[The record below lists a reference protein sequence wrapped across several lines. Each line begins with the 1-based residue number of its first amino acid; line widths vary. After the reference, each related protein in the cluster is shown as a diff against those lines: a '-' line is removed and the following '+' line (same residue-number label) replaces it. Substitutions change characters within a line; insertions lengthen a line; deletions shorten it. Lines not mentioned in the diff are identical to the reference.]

1 MRGKQKESEK
11 EVRKEEVLIYMAA
24 FITLVKALQTKVCQ
38 LRRRSLAFIVSTM
51 QRRATLT

>member
-11 EVRKEEVLIYMAA
+11 EVRKDEVWIYMAA
-24 FITLVKALQTKVCQ
+24 FITVVKALQTKVCQ